1 VRDFEIVMERDSHTA
16 FASFIYGL
24 RKANLVSV
32 NSPVDKLLYCFTN
45 KSYRRNC
52 ISKDKQCVLQNIMI
66 TDEHYNAIYMWL
78 FTLSYVAIEVYCLE
92 IKNALKDTDED
103 FLKELDEVAIN
114 KAVGEI
120 INKFNRNQF

>member
-1 VRDFEIVMERDSHTA
+1 MRDFEVVMERDSHVA

-24 RKANLVSV
+24 RKANLAPV
-32 NSPVDKLLYCFTN
+32 NSPIDKLLYCFTN
-45 KSYRRNC
+45 KNYRRDC
-52 ISKDKQCVLQNIMI
+52 ISREKQCVLQNIMI
-66 TDEHYNAIYMWL
+66 TDEQYNAIYMWL